1 MKKLTTLLTICLLL
15 IAQPAFSIDL
25 QTAKSQGLVGE
36 LSSGYLGA
44 VNAPSTEVKTLI
56 TEVNTKRK
64 QAYMGIAAR
73 NKLTLKAVEELA
85 GKKAIE
91 KSEAGSY
98 VKDGG
103 IWVKK

>member
-1 MKKLTTLLTICLLL
+1 MKKLTTLLTICLLM

-36 LSSGYLGA
+36 LSSGYLDA

-56 TEVNTKRK
+56 AEVNAKRK

-73 NKLTLKAVEELA
+73 NKLTLKVVEELA
-85 GKKAIE
+85 AKKAIE

-98 VKDGG
+98 VKDGDV
-103 IWVKK
+103 WVKK

>member
-1 MKKLTTLLTICLLL
+1 MKKLTTLLAICLLM

-36 LSSGYLGA
+36 LSNGYLDA
-44 VNAPSTEVKTLI
+44 VKTPSADVKAMIADVNA
-56 TEVNTKRK
+56 KRK
-64 QAYMGIAAR
+64 QAYIDIAAR
-73 NKLTLKAVEELA
+73 NKLALKDVEELA

-91 KSEAGSY
+91 KSAAGSY

-103 IWVKK
+103 AWIKK